1 LHGPAHIG
9 DHIKAVQVMAVGP
22 SGCGI
27 ADGRGTLAHP
37 ELQEVH
43 VILPATP
50 RAAAL
55 ARQATRRAL
64 KVWSLVHLQD
74 DANLVVSELVSNA
87 VRHGSG
93 HRAEITLRMKA
104 TNNCLRIE
112 VHDADPAMP
121 VPRTPASL
129 DESGRG
135 FIVVEALTAKWGIQ
149 ETEMG
154 KAVWAELADNQ
165 ALFS

>member
-1 LHGPAHIG
+1 
-9 DHIKAVQVMAVGP
+9 MAVGP
-22 SGCGI
+22 RGCGI

-50 RAAAL
+50 RAAGL

-64 KVWSLVHLQD
+64 GVWSLAYLQD
-74 DANLVVSELVSNA
+74 HADLVVSELVGNA

-93 HRAEITLRMKA
+93 HCAEITLRLKA
-104 TNNCLRIE
+104 TNDCLRVE
-112 VHDADPAMP
+112 VHDADPAIP

-135 FIVVEALTAKWGIQ
+135 FVVVEALTDKWGIQ

-154 KAVWAELADNQ
+154 KAVWAELANNQ